1 MAERSVVYVLKGW
14 PRASELFIASEI
26 WRLEQLGVPL
36 RLVVLKPPDETVN
49 HPVVDRVAAVP
60 VHLPEM
66 TSLRAQP
73 LPGWLWHNAGP
84 YLPALRRVARRHPW
98 GLARAA
104 ATALAQSVRAR
115 TGWHLR
121 TLYAKELLQAV
132 AVADQV
138 AQAGD
143 VGHLHAHFAH
153 GTTTVT
159 WLASRICGVPFSFT
173 GHAKDIWRPS
183 LNPAGL
189 LRRKVRA
196 AAFVLTCTAANATH
210 LRALAPG
217 ARVHLAYHGLNADF
231 TQLLARVPGAPS
243 PPPSARPRVVSV
255 GRRVEKKGFD
265 VLVEA
270 VALLQADGVAMDVV
284 LAGEDGDQSGAVR
297 ALVAARGLAGTVQ
310 VCGPWSQ
317 SRLLA
322 EYRRS
327 TVFVLACRIDGDG
340 DRDGIP
346 NVLVEAMAAGL
357 PVVSTAVSGIPELVT
372 DGCDGLLVPPEDPAR
387 LAAAIRALVASPEDR
402 ARLSCAGRVTV
413 ANRFDGDV
421 LAGRL
426 ATLFRQVAS

>member
-1 MAERSVVYVLKGW
+1 MAERSVLYVLKGW
-14 PRASELFIASEI
+14 PRVSELFIASEI

-36 RLVVLKPPDETVN
+36 RLVVLKPPDEAVH
-49 HPVVDRVAAVP
+49 HPVVDLVAAVP

-73 LPGWLWHNAGP
+73 LPGWLRQNAVP

-104 ATALAQSVRAR
+104 ASAFAQSVRAR

-121 TLYAKELLQAV
+121 TLYVKELLQAI

-138 AQAGD
+138 EQAGD

-159 WLASRICGVPFSFT
+159 WLASKICGLPFSFT

-189 LRRKVRA
+189 LRRKLRA
-196 AAFVLTCTAANATH
+196 ASFVLTCTATNATH
-210 LRALAPG
+210 LRALAPD
-217 ARVHLAYHGLNADF
+217 ARIHLAYHGLNADF
-231 TQLLARVPGAPS
+231 ARLLAGDPGCLEPTR
-243 PPPSARPRVVSV
+243 PARPRVVSV
-255 GRRVEKKGFD
+255 GRMVEKKGFD
-265 VLVEA
+265 VLIEA
-270 VALLQADGVAMDVV
+270 VALLHDDGVAMDVV
-284 LAGEDGDQSGAVR
+284 LAGEDGDQSTAVR
-297 ALVAARGLAGTVQ
+297 SLVTDRGLAGTVQ
-310 VCGPWSQ
+310 VCGSWSQ
-317 SRLLA
+317 SQLLA

-372 DGCDGLLVPPEDPAR
+372 DGRDGLLVPPEDPQR
-387 LAAAIRALVASPEDR
+387 LAAAIRTLISSPQDQ
-402 ARLSCAGRVTV
+402 ARLSCAGRATV
-413 ANRFDGDV
+413 ADRFDGDV

-426 ATLFRQVAS
+426 AAMFRQVA